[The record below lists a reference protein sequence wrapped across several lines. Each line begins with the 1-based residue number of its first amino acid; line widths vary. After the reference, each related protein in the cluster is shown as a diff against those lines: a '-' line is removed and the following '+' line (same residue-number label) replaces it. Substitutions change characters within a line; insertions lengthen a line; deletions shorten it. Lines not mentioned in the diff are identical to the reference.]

1 MQFEKLDTLNHVQE
15 DYLIAKLAL
24 VSSMTFLSVSY
35 GLIFL
40 LWFFMLSDTMLGMIK
55 AVTLGGWE
63 ALSKAKFWAGVLT
76 KIAILF
82 IPLSL
87 ALTGALAG
95 YNLNIFVLTSMWVLI
110 ANDAAS
116 CYTNLLSI
124 KRKKHYENKDLVVWL
139 INAIRYVIYAGAK
152 NALDKIK
159 NAELCEDEF
168 KDPPG
173 PRRKGP
179 DAEMD

>member
-1 MQFEKLDTLNHVQE
+1 
-15 DYLIAKLAL
+15 
-24 VSSMTFLSVSY
+24 MTFLSVSY

-40 LWFFMLSDTMLGMIK
+40 LWFFMLSDTCLGMIK

-63 ALSKAKFWAGVLT
+63 ALSKTKFWAGVLT

-124 KRKKHYENKDLVVWL
+124 KRRKHYENKDLVVWL
-139 INAIRYVIYAGAK
+139 INTIRYVIYAGAK

-168 KDPPG
+168 KDPPRPG
-173 PRRKGP
+173 RKGP
-179 DAEMD
+179 SAEMD